1 MCSRGKHMDP
11 SPDFTCR
18 SSCVKLYLCSNPEDS
33 VMERRALRECVFPK
47 LREHC
52 RHTLG
57 VDVRVIDPYE
67 SSDPSRWPDENTRQ
81 QLIKECR
88 ESSAGPF
95 LLALV
100 GHQYGRASLPA
111 QVEVSEYQL
120 LLQESQ
126 QAGISTRELERA
138 YKRDENTV
146 PPSYCWTP
154 PQRHTCCPQQVDVK
168 EKEENKMK
176 DEEEELRNVLQNAV
190 TLCVHSGLLTAEKG
204 HSYRRS
210 ALDAD
215 LRFALEGRPRN
226 DIIRRCLVY
235 IHKVVNAKGWQEKGQ
250 TSLKLQ
256 PESEAGLIHSSVS
269 STAAERK
276 LLSEMCD
283 SFLHDLITSCKLL
296 VYTTTT
302 ECDRRH
308 GYTTARRRGYAES
321 LCHQVFSDLL
331 ELIDSSKVSE
341 TSGDALAREQA
352 EQEELCTILSRFYDV
367 IRPEEEEIKA
377 HVEQRH
383 HQRPLVV
390 TGGPCAGKTV
400 LLAHCAQKIESW
412 LQDNNPVVMTY
423 FTNLSSNPSP
433 KHVLSSLCY
442 QIITHYSATT
452 QDRHF
457 YIGIDPDGPNQKDD
471 KSDCTPTADPDPH
484 HEPSTEVSD
493 DELNLYTVP
502 CLHLGGPKHGFIN
515 PDVSLSELKKHLSF
529 LLSLLPST
537 KQPLVLIIDGLD
549 QIGSN
554 FAVQIID
561 SLPSPLPPGV
571 KLILTNSS
579 KRTPVLQ
586 AIELHYPQ
594 CSPPDSEGSEKKSG
608 YVCVRLELA
617 DRRQCV
623 KMLASLLS
631 SSGRRVTSGQQAL
644 VNQALTSCCLT
655 LYARLL
661 HVHTSL
667 WHSDSEVTESSLQD
681 GVHSS
686 ISALLDHLEQKHTSC
701 LVARAVSY
709 LTLSRAGLTEAEL
722 ADLLSSNVNLLSGH
736 VQQGQ
741 GATHVDVERLL
752 LDLKSFLIQR
762 TSSGSQ
768 ILFWVSRHF
777 GLVVA
782 KQYLST
788 HEAKREIHS
797 EMADYFSGRGS
808 AKLLLE
814 KQKSALKKDKTKMH
828 IDRQPFV
835 FPSSSKEAV
844 RKNLRKVVELP
855 HHLQES
861 DRWEELEHDL
871 LMSLG
876 FHQAA
881 VQAGLLR
888 DLVAMLKREERS
900 STFTFSRERA
910 LLASILTSSACVLQ
924 SSPLELPTVMETSL
938 LSYLEVF
945 PVLEGYIREIRQE
958 RKNRGSGLG
967 VAFSPAPSTVASIQ
981 CLQCDAGAKEV
992 SVTEAA
998 ATECGIVAE
1007 IMDDAS
1013 AWMWKGSGYDIAK
1026 LSLKCEQ
1033 EEVKFAGV
1041 KTSGRFMLLSTQR
1054 NKLFLWDVTGPEMFL
1069 EVKDP
1074 LKTESN
1080 KQIKGFVVHQK
1091 KLCVWWRGENF
1102 VSVFD
1107 ASGETLS
1114 HFQCQ
1119 SCVTCVVCSANGFY
1133 MYCGQEGG
1141 TVSIFDTESSRLLVT
1156 CTNSNHSAVVS
1167 IILSEDKQEIACI
1180 DSTGDVTLWGVAA
1193 KTQSPRL
1200 VKEHFTG
1207 GKPNTVLNTD
1217 YSDEIST
1224 LLVCQYNQVSIWDTC
1239 DWELWD
1245 QFLAPQGSRFIQAVL
1260 SQDGHL
1266 FLALLDACPLVL
1278 VWKVNTGECVLSLET
1293 NKQPLTLLKI
1303 ASDVTCVTR
1312 DGCLLVWDSK
1322 MIYAAGVVPKMRRG
1336 VKEVVVEQ
1344 TGVWFYT
1351 TDGSESVWRWSLE
1364 TGLPHATFMH
1374 DSPVEKLQVSPDN
1387 IHLVTLSAG
1396 EIYVWMGETGQNT
1409 LRISGSRAT
1418 DILITPNSNFA
1429 VSISDQGLSR
1439 VWKLA
1444 NGGIVCSI
1452 HVHLS
1457 DAQVLPEST
1466 FVIGCH
1472 QGNLLA
1478 VSLWSGTISKCFFC
1492 VESSEHVVAFHTLSE
1507 HPDFVVVLVASGGLY
1522 TWKVSEETVCR
1533 HYELPATF
1541 HCQPQHFQM
1550 SSDGSYALLSFEHE
1564 TINLLD
1570 LAQGRLCSFK
1580 TEGPV
1585 MKACLDRTGRCAAY
1599 ISRPTRL
1606 KKSCVC
1612 YLHARSVLT
1621 VVRLSDGEKIGSVFL
1636 YQNPLT
1642 LVMCEQQC
1650 VFVGFEDGSVGVYS
1664 ISDVMISGERSVGCR
1679 EHLNGQL
1686 KECPFDKEPIRWLP
1700 LAIPNMTWP

>member
-1 MCSRGKHMDP
+1 MDLSP
-11 SPDFTCR
+11 SNFTCR

-33 VMERRALRECVFPK
+33 VMERRALRERVFPK

-57 VDVRVIDPYE
+57 VDVR
-67 SSDPSRWPDENTRQ
+67 
-81 QLIKECR
+81 
-88 ESSAGPF
+88 
-95 LLALV
+95 ALV

-126 QAGISTRELERA
+126 QAGISTRELERV
-138 YKRDENTV
+138 YKRNENTV

-154 PQRHTCCPQQVDVK
+154 SHGHTCCPQVDVK
-168 EKEENKMK
+168 EKEKNKMK
-176 DEEEELRNVLQNAV
+176 DEEEEEELRKVLQNAV
-190 TLCVHSGLLTAEKG
+190 TLCVHSGLLTAEKA
-204 HSYRRS
+204 HSYHRS

-215 LRFALEGRPRN
+215 LRFALEGLPRN

-235 IHKVVNAKGWQEKGQ
+235 IHKVVNAKGEQEKRQ
-250 TSLKLQ
+250 TSSKLQ
-256 PESEAGLIHSSVS
+256 PESEAGLIASVS

-283 SFLHDLITSCKLL
+283 SFLHGLIISCKLL

-308 GYTTARRRGYAES
+308 GYTTGRRRSYAES
-321 LCHQVFSDLL
+321 LCQQVFSDLL
-331 ELIDSSKVSE
+331 ALIDSSNVSE

-377 HVEQRH
+377 YVEQRH

-390 TGGPCAGKTV
+390 TGGPCEGKTV
-400 LLAHCAQKIESW
+400 LLAHCAQKIKSW
-412 LQDNNPVVMTY
+412 LQDNNPVVITY

-433 KHVLSSLCY
+433 KHLLSSLCY
-442 QIITHYSATT
+442 QIVTHYSTTT

-457 YIGIDPDGPNQKDD
+457 YIGIDPD
-471 KSDCTPTADPDPH
+471 SH

-493 DELNLYTVP
+493 YELNLYTVP
-502 CLHLGGPKHGFIN
+502 CPYLGGPKHGFIK

-529 LLSLLPST
+529 LLSLLPSP

-549 QIGSN
+549 QIRRN
-554 FAVQIID
+554 LAVQIID

-571 KLILTNSS
+571 KLILTISS
-579 KRTPVLQ
+579 KQTPVLQ

-594 CSPPDSEGSEKKSG
+594 CSPLPCDSDGSEEKSG
-608 YVCVRLELA
+608 YVCVRLERA

-661 HVHTSL
+661 HMHTSL
-667 WHSDSEVTESSLQD
+667 WHSDTEVTESSLQD

-686 ISALLDHLEQKHTSC
+686 ISALLDHLERKHTSC

-722 ADLLSSNVNLLSGH
+722 ADLLSSNVNILAGH

-741 GATHVDVERLL
+741 GATQGDVERLL

-762 TSSGSQ
+762 TSLGSQ
-768 ILFWVSRHF
+768 SLFWVSRHF

-782 KQYLST
+782 KRYLST

-814 KQKSALKKDKTKMH
+814 KQKSALKKDTAKTKMH

-835 FPSSSKEAV
+835 FLSSSKEAGRV
-844 RKNLRKVVELP
+844 NMRKVVELP

-861 DRWEELEHDL
+861 NRWEELDHD

-876 FHQAA
+876 FHQA
-881 VQAGLLR
+881 VVRAGLLG

-924 SSPLELPTVMETSL
+924 SAPLELPTVMETSL

-958 RKNRGSGLG
+958 RRNRGSGLG
-967 VAFSPAPSTVASIQ
+967 VALSPAPSTVASIQ

-1013 AWMWKGSGYDIAK
+1013 AWIWKGSGWDIAK
-1026 LSLKCEQ
+1026 LSLRCEQ
-1033 EEVKFAGV
+1033 EEVKFVGV
-1041 KTSGRFMLLSTQR
+1041 KTNGRFMLLSTQC

-1091 KLCVWWRGENF
+1091 KLCVWWGGENF

-1133 MYCGQEGG
+1133 IYCGQEGG
-1141 TVSIFDTESSRLLVT
+1141 TVSIFDTESSCLLGT
-1156 CTNSNHSAVVS
+1156 CANSSHSAVVS
-1167 IILSEDKQEIACI
+1167 IILCEDKQEIACV
-1180 DSTGDVTLWGVAA
+1180 DSTGDVNLWGMAA

-1224 LLVCQYNQVSIWDTC
+1224 LLVCQYNQISIWDTC
-1239 DWELWD
+1239 DWELCD

-1278 VWKVNTGECVLSLET
+1278 VWKVSTGECVLSLET

-1303 ASDVTCVTR
+1303 ALDVTCVTR

-1322 MIYAAGVVPKMRRG
+1322 MIYAAGVAPKMRRG

-1351 TDGSESVWRWSLE
+1351 TDGSETVWRWSLE
-1364 TGLPHATFMH
+1364 TGLPHANFMH
-1374 DSPVEKLQVSPDN
+1374 YSPVEKLQVSPDN

-1396 EIYVWMGETGQNT
+1396 EIYVWMAETGQNT

-1418 DILITPNSNFA
+1418 EVLITPNSNFG

-1439 VWKLA
+1439 VWKLT
-1444 NGGIVCSI
+1444 NGGIVCNI

-1457 DAQVLPEST
+1457 DAQVSPEST
-1466 FVIGCH
+1466 FLIGCH
-1472 QGNLLA
+1472 HGNLLA

-1492 VESSEHVVAFHTLSE
+1492 VESSEQVVAFHTLSE
-1507 HPDFVVVLVASGGLY
+1507 HPDFVVVMVASGGLY
-1522 TWKVSEETVCR
+1522 TWKVSEETICR
-1533 HYELPATF
+1533 HYELPVMF

-1564 TINLLD
+1564 TINLLN
-1570 LAQGRLCSFK
+1570 LSQVRLCSFK

-1585 MKACLDRTGRCAAY
+1585 MKACLDRTGRYAAY
-1599 ISRPTRL
+1599 ISRPTSL

-1612 YLHARSVLT
+1612 YLHARSILT

-1664 ISDVMISGERSVGCR
+1664 ISDVMISGEGSVGCR
-1679 EHLNGQL
+1679 ENLNGQL

-1700 LAIPNMTWP
+1700 LAIPNMTWT